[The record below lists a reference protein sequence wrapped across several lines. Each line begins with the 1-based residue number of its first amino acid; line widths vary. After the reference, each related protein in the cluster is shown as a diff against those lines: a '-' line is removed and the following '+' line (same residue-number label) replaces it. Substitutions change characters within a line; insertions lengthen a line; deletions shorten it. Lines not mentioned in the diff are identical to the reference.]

1 MEHIRYRGWRIDFTP
16 LRPGWRAAIYRSGA
30 LMPELLMPHSL
41 RDDDRTRVI
50 DEAKAYI
57 DGHTG

>member
-1 MEHIRYRGWRIDFTP
+1 
-16 LRPGWRAAIYRSGA
+16 
-30 LMPELLMPHSL
+30 MPELLMPHSL